1 MKHDATCGLLACLAL
16 ALAPIQAQADDDA
29 GFYAANA
36 ERLREVPTHVVVLHP
51 ELRTQLPYGV
61 SRYDPHLSSTMASSI
76 SSNLAGMPGVSFG
89 QAVGAGIAGGL
100 IAGAIVSAV
109 EKNAAES
116 MVEDAHAN
124 LQQAGCALP
133 DGADLARTLAESA
146 AQAPWAGGTVP
157 PGVVLG
163 EKQDVEDVV
172 DARAP
177 RHVLVATYSLTPDFS
192 TVVTSLMVDTYADGF
207 EGSDARRWASRP
219 LRSDRL
225 LVFSDQVALPDKSA
239 AEIEAAV
246 AREEARYAAGP
257 IADLVAKARTGDVH
271 ARKKAVALMRE
282 HERLM
287 RAAQAPDWTPAQAA
301 AHRSALWT
309 ADGCQPLATALA
321 ANNEELGRLLGAL
334 YASTLPVAE
343 PRPKKAP
350 PVDIMSPLPTE
361 EAGVRR
367 TLALPDNFWLS
378 RRGGDY
384 APLAHLYTW
393 YTP

>member
-1 MKHDATCGLLACLAL
+1 MRRDSTCRLLACLAL
-16 ALAPIQAQADDDA
+16 ALAPIHAQADDEA

-36 ERLREVPTHVVVLHP
+36 ERLREIPTRVVVLHP

-61 SRYDPHLSSTMASSI
+61 SSYDPHLSSTMASSI
-76 SSNLAGMPGVSFG
+76 SGNLAGMPGVSFG

-133 DGADLARTLAESA
+133 DGGDLARVLAEGA
-146 AQAPWAGGTVP
+146 AQAPWADGTAP
-157 PGVVLG
+157 SSFVLG
-163 EKQDVEDVV
+163 EKQDVKDVV
-172 DARAP
+172 DTRAP
-177 RHVLVATYSLTPDFS
+177 RHVLVATYSMTPDFS

-207 EGSDARRWASRP
+207 EGSDERRWASRP

-225 LVFSDQVALPDKSA
+225 LVFSDQVALPDKGA
-239 AEIEAAV
+239 GEVEAAV
-246 AREEARYAAGP
+246 AAEKERYAAGP
-257 IADLVAKARTGDVH
+257 IAGLVARANAGDIN
-271 ARKKAVALMRE
+271 ARKKAATLMRD
-282 HERLM
+282 HERRM
-287 RAAQAPDWTPAQAA
+287 REARAPDWTPAQAA
-301 AHRSALWT
+301 ARRSALWT
-309 ADGCQPLATALA
+309 ADDCRPLASALA
-321 ANNEELGRLLGAL
+321 ANNEELGRLVAAL
-334 YASTLPVAE
+334 YASALPVAG

-350 PVDIMSPLPTE
+350 PVDIMSPLATE
-361 EAGVRR
+361 EPGVRR

-384 APLAHLYTW
+384 APLTHLYTW